1 MKLFRIDIDRW
12 EEILITITRNK
23 TRSFLTAFGVF
34 WGIFMLVALMGGSQG
49 IQDMM
54 SSNFEGFA
62 TNSGFTGSNRTSKA
76 YKGFRKGRSWDLEI
90 KDVER
95 IRRGIPE
102 IDILTPC
109 NARWGIRA
117 TYDMHESSSCSMK
130 GVYPEYA
137 EIETPT
143 LLMGRFINH
152 IDVKERRKVCVI
164 GEQIYETL
172 FPDGS
177 DPCGKFINANGI
189 YYQVIGVNT
198 SAGNM
203 SINGWP
209 PTTITIPFSTM
220 QQNFNLGDE
229 IELLCYTARPGH
241 SVKDIQERIEPILKQ
256 AHLIHPEDKQA
267 VLNVNAE
274 ALFGMV
280 DSLFKGIK
288 ILSWMVGLGTLLA
301 GAIGVSNIM
310 MVTVKERTTE
320 IGIRR
325 AIGAKP
331 RDIMSQILSESMV
344 LTTIAGMAG
353 ISFAVFVL
361 QIMEIGTAQSDTP
374 SHFQISFWMAI
385 GACIILLVLG
395 MLAGLAPAYR
405 AMAIKPIEAIRDE

>member
-1 MKLFRIDIDRW
+1 
-12 EEILITITRNK
+12 
-23 TRSFLTAFGVF
+23 
-34 WGIFMLVALMGGSQG
+34 MGGSQG
-49 IQDMM
+49 IQEMM
-54 SSNFEGFA
+54 SSNFQGFA
-62 TNSGFTGSNRTSKA
+62 TNSGFSGSNQTSIA
-76 YKGFRKGRSWDLEI
+76 YKGFRKGRYWDLDLN
-90 KDVER
+90 DVER
-95 IRRGIPE
+95 IRRAIPE
-102 IDILTPC
+102 IDILTPS
-109 NARWGIRA
+109 NAQWGIKA
-117 TYDMHESSSCSMK
+117 TYDKRESNSCSMK
-130 GVYPEYA
+130 GIFPEYA
-137 EIETPT
+137 QIETPT
-143 LLMGRFINH
+143 LTMGRFINH

-164 GEQIYETL
+164 GKQIYETL

-177 DPCGKFINANGI
+177 NPCGKFINVNGI

-198 SAGNM
+198 SSGNM
-203 SINGWP
+203 SVNGWP

-220 QQNFNLGDE
+220 QQNYNFGNK
-229 IELLCYTARPGH
+229 IQLLCYTARPQH
-241 SVKDIQERIEPILKQ
+241 SIKDIQARIEPILKK
-256 AHLIHPEDKQA
+256 AHLIHPDDKQA

-274 ALFGMV
+274 ALFSMV
-280 DSLFKGIK
+280 DNLFKGIE

-344 LTTIAGMAG
+344 LTILAGMTG

-361 QIMEIGTAQSDTP
+361 QMLEIGTAQSEMP
-374 SHFQISFWMAI
+374 ANFQISFWMAI
-385 GACIILLVLG
+385 GACIILLLLG

>member
-1 MKLFRIDIDRW
+1 MRLFRIDIDRW

-102 IDILTPC
+102 IDILTPS

-137 EIETPT
+137 EIEIPT

-152 IDVKERRKVCVI
+152 IDVKEHRKVCVI

-220 QQNFNLGDE
+220 QQNFNLGDK

-361 QIMEIGTAQSDTP
+361 QMMEMGTAQSDNP
-374 SHFQISFWMAI
+374 AHFQISFWMAI
-385 GACIILLVLG
+385 GACVILLVLG

>member
-1 MKLFRIDIDRW
+1 MRLFRIDIDRW